1 MFANRCYSNGRT
13 SFKPALRLDEIDL
26 PKKGRAQ
33 ARKRDWSEVPQTRS
47 TKYWFE
53 FLMLQTVFRPGGIF
67 LFNMVLHFYSKW
79 DRHKGVAHANHDAA
93 YVVTFAWGEDISHKP
108 PFRHI
113 SCNFPASVHFS
124 KQRKRIM
131 RWHLERAC
139 LRKNKQRR
147 NPRRK
152 DWTLELERRKNA
164 WISSENGTMQKKSCD
179 INIWGHATQPQK

>member
-1 MFANRCYSNGRT
+1 MDGLHSSQLCGLMKSTYQKKEGPKQGKET
-13 SFKPALRLDEIDL
+13 DLKILKPAQPNIDSNSWCFRQCSDQEAFYYSIWFCIFTRNEI
-26 PKKGRAQ
+26 
-33 ARKRDWSEVPQTRS
+33 V
-47 TKYWFE
+47 
-53 FLMLQTVFRPGGIF
+53 I
-67 LFNMVLHFYSKW
+67 
-79 DRHKGVAHANHDAA
+79 NHDAA
-93 YVVTFAWGEDISHKP
+93 YVVTFVRGEDISHKP

-164 WISSENGTMQKKSCD
+164 WKSSVWKWHFAKTRAVTSTYV
-179 INIWGHATQPQK
+179 WGHATQPQK